1 MSNFPAHTKS
11 KLLSKEL
18 TDKNDNQV
26 HCKVPEGNNDGRDDI
41 ITLSKP
47 TFWKYSMLCSWICS
61 EKVTS
66 SQQANLW
73 FYPLEDSSKCTNVL
87 ERKKKKL

>member
-47 TFWKYSMLCSWICS
+47 TF
-61 EKVTS
+61 
-66 SQQANLW
+66 
-73 FYPLEDSSKCTNVL
+73 
-87 ERKKKKL
+87 